1 MHIAG
6 MPQLKPPQLLPPAC
20 LSTCINVQMCRER
33 ELAAVKVRQEDVE
46 VIMAEAEVDRKLA
59 DRRLRECNASLVD
72 ALRTFL

>member
-1 MHIAG
+1 
-6 MPQLKPPQLLPPAC
+6 
-20 LSTCINVQMCRER
+20 MCRER